1 MSWSFFYLKKLL
13 LSLYL
18 FLQKRPPSKKQKN
31 TVQKC
36 SAAKGRSE
44 NNEPQW
50 QLSADKL
57 IKIREFK
64 GKLYIDIRQ
73 YYNGPNG
80 DLLPTKKGVSL
91 TPEIYQKFKN
101 LIGEIDEELS
111 KF

>member
-1 MSWSFFYLKKLL
+1 M
-13 LSLYL
+13 
-18 FLQKRPPSKKQKN
+18 QKQPPSKKQK
-31 TVQKC
+31 TILKC

-57 IKIREFK
+57 IKIREFR

-80 DLLPTKKGVSL
+80 DLLPTKKGVSF
-91 TPEIYQKFKN
+91 TPEIYQKFKT
-101 LIGEIDEELS
+101 LIGEIDEELA